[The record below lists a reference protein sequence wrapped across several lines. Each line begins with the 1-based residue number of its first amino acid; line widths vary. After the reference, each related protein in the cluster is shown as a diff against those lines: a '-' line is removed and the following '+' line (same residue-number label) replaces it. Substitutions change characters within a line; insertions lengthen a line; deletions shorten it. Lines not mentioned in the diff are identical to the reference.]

1 MNKKDTFF
9 HQLIM
14 KLPNYLEKIVAAIL
28 LIGVMYGGFHLV
40 MDAFSFT
47 NNAADIDALEY
58 IEKLLESA
66 FSVIIVI
73 EFERMLVKHSMNT
86 IIEVLIF
93 AIARGLVAGH
103 EEAIYVL
110 IRVLAIA
117 VLLFCRKYL
126 FKEFDFE
133 EEQ

>member
-9 HQLIM
+9 HKLIM

-28 LIGVMYGGFHLV
+28 LIGVLYGGFHLILDV
-40 MDAFSFT
+40 FSFT
-47 NNAADIDALEY
+47 NTADIDALEY
-58 IEKLLESA
+58 IEKLLASA

-93 AIARGLVAGH
+93 AIARGLVVGH
-103 EEAIYVL
+103 EESL
-110 IRVLAIA
+110 H
-117 VLLFCRKYL
+117 VLLRDIPTQ
-126 FKEFDFE
+126 ESHI
-133 EEQ
+133 

>member
-1 MNKKDTFF
+1 MEKEKNKLRQFALKTPR
-9 HQLIM
+9 I
-14 KLPNYLEKIVAAIL
+14 LEKVVAAIL
-28 LIGVMYGGFHLV
+28 VIGVVYAGYHLV
-40 MDAFSFT
+40 ISAFDFGST
-47 NNAADIDALEY
+47 DTTDY
-58 IEKLLESA
+58 IESLLLHA

-73 EFERMLVKHSMNT
+73 EFIRMLVKNSMNT

-103 EEAIYVL
+103 ETPVSLL

-117 VLLFCRKYL
+117 VLLASRKFL

-133 EEQ
+133 EED

>member
-1 MNKKDTFF
+1 MDKKETLL
-9 HQLIM
+9 HKIIIKM
-14 KLPNYLEKIVAAIL
+14 PNFLEKVVAAIL
-28 LIGVMYGGFHLV
+28 LIGVIYGGFRLV
-40 MDAFSFT
+40 IDAFAFVGAET
-47 NNAADIDALEY
+47 DALEY
-58 IEKLLESA
+58 IETLLASA

-73 EFERMLVKHSMNT
+73 EFVRMLVRHSMNT

-103 EEAIYVL
+103 EESLYVL

-133 EEQ
+133 EEE

>member
-9 HQLIM
+9 QKLIM
-14 KLPNYLEKIVAAIL
+14 KLPNYLEKTVAAIL
-28 LIGVMYGGFHLV
+28 LIGVIYGGFHLILDV
-40 MDAFSFT
+40 FSFT
-47 NNAADIDALEY
+47 NASDIDALEY
-58 IEKLLESA
+58 IEKLLASA

-93 AIARGLVAGH
+93 AIARGLVVGH
-103 EEAIYVL
+103 EESLHVL
-110 IRVLAIA
+110 LRVLAIA
-117 VLLFCRKYL
+117 ILLLSRKYL